1 MDITNSCITISPY
14 QSTSHSVCL
23 NNVQLSTKRKYPS
36 IKNTS
41 IIRHKNKQ
49 YLSPKLT
56 KSNSIL
62 RSFHHHHH
70 HQDQDQDHDHY
81 DSYDQYVP
89 NAPRPSLKLNEDN
102 ILFVKRQNLSKI
114 QRHLHEES
122 IHNQSPS
129 SSSSSSSSSCSSS
142 SVHDNDPYQM
152 NHEQI
157 IPKEIHI
164 TTSTPFIKSSKGSY
178 SHKGSII
185 NSALIGAPRLALNV
199 SLQNNNTTTNNNNNN
214 NNIED
219 LDLPNISNTSF
230 SYDQR
235 NSNHSDNDDDHDPNA
250 DHDPDDNHE
259 NDQNQLSNLINNQ
272 YLINN
277 KVCHTSNVI
286 SDHINDPN
294 FMTFR
299 CRICLDESQNNNNHE
314 EEGLLSPCR
323 CKGTIGLVH
332 KKCLQKWLL
341 TSGKLQCELCGYVY
355 LMKPSKKYSSFH
367 SIHWNQFRQYNDELR
382 QFCHWLQWHRI
393 RKHLIVD
400 IICMILLIPTT
411 YIGVYFC
418 AVSAFSYAEFN
429 PFTWQVISLWGLAVL
444 LILLLTIWIILA
456 IKHHLNHYRHYQH
469 DQQQQ
474 LTLTETNP
482 LNRLPRYRF
491 SIQPRPR
498 GSSVV
503 LYTTMIHKD
512 QELSTRSNKHET
524 EISMNSNVENIEM
537 NSSFSQHDELPSS
550 NKYSSN
556 GNQKIVVSV
565 ELTTVPEV
573 MEELSTSNNK
583 VSI

>member
-1 MDITNSCITISPY
+1 
-14 QSTSHSVCL
+14 
-23 NNVQLSTKRKYPS
+23 
-36 IKNTS
+36 
-41 IIRHKNKQ
+41 
-49 YLSPKLT
+49 
-56 KSNSIL
+56 
-62 RSFHHHHH
+62 
-70 HQDQDQDHDHY
+70 
-81 DSYDQYVP
+81 
-89 NAPRPSLKLNEDN
+89 
-102 ILFVKRQNLSKI
+102 
-114 QRHLHEES
+114 
-122 IHNQSPS
+122 
-129 SSSSSSSSSCSSS
+129 
-142 SVHDNDPYQM
+142 
-152 NHEQI
+152 
-157 IPKEIHI
+157 
-164 TTSTPFIKSSKGSY
+164 
-178 SHKGSII
+178 
-185 NSALIGAPRLALNV
+185 
-199 SLQNNNTTTNNNNNN
+199 
-214 NNIED
+214 
-219 LDLPNISNTSF
+219 
-230 SYDQR
+230 
-235 NSNHSDNDDDHDPNA
+235 
-250 DHDPDDNHE
+250 
-259 NDQNQLSNLINNQ
+259 
-272 YLINN
+272 
-277 KVCHTSNVI
+277 
-286 SDHINDPN
+286 
-294 FMTFR
+294 MTFR
-299 CRICLDESQNNNNHE
+299 CRICLDESQNNHDHE

-367 SIHWNQFRQYNDELR
+367 SIKWNQFRQYNDELR

-418 AVSAFSYAEFN
+418 AISAFNYAEFN

-469 DQQQQ
+469 EQQQQQQQ
-474 LTLTETNP
+474 LTLTETNHP

-537 NSSFSQHDELPSS
+537 NSSFNQQDELPCS